1 MTKPKATIHSRAWTL
16 AGNRMHHDYDTKI
29 EYGDGTRRYD
39 THTSF
44 AAAQAHVQDLMATR
58 HAELDQ
64 LARTAQQHTTIKA
77 RE

>member
-1 MTKPKATIHSRAWTL
+1 MTGRPKATIHSRAWTPSIN
-16 AGNRMHHDYDTKI
+16 GYRGYDTRI

-39 THTSF
+39 AHDTF
-44 AAAQAHVQDLMATR
+44 EAAQAHVQDLMATR